1 MQQLKALIKKYK
13 MIGCKKSHSKGGN
26 YNDYVEYQRIG
37 ELILK
42 EVIKL
47 YDNGKLKDR

>member
-1 MQQLKALIKKYK
+1 MQHLKELIEKYK
-13 MIGCKKSHSKGGN
+13 EIGKRKAHRNSGN

-42 EVIKL
+42 EIINL
-47 YDNGKLKDR
+47 YDEGKIN